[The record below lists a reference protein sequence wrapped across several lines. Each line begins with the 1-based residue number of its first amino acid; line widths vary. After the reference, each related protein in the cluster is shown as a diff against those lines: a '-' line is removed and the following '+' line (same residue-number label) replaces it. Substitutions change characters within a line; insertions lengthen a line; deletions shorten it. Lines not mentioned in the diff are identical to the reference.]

1 MNAHSSGFKLYDAL
15 LLIGLEGRTGELVV
29 ESGNNIG
36 SLLFHEGKIL
46 LAFSPYTRA
55 IGDLLVEQEVLT
67 DAELLDVLKQQMTG
81 PHTPVGTLLLKTG
94 KVTFQIIETMVQ
106 AQIRMAIKDFSGW
119 NQVDFSFNN
128 KDVKPFDA
136 IHLPVYEFIPADVVN
151 STLVFVAG
159 LANRVGHSVKE
170 HVIDDKPDLVRFP
183 QQSSPQSGPQG
194 ISRPIE

>member
-1 MNAHSSGFKLYDAL
+1 MNAYTSGFNLYDAL
-15 LLIGLEGRTGELVV
+15 LLMGLEGRTGELIV

-36 SLLFHEGKIL
+36 SLLFHDGKIL

-94 KVTFQIIETMVQ
+94 KVTFQTIEAMVQ
-106 AQIRMAIKDFSGW
+106 EQIRKAIKDFNGW
-119 NQVDFSFNN
+119 KPLDFNFVN
-128 KDVKPFDA
+128 KDVKAFDT

-151 STLVFVAG
+151 STLVFIAG
-159 LANRVGHSVKE
+159 LANAVGHPVKVKVADE
-170 HVIDDKPDLVRFP
+170 KV
-183 QQSSPQSGPQG
+183 
-194 ISRPIE
+194 

>member
-1 MNAHSSGFKLYDAL
+1 MNANSSGFKLYDAL

-36 SLLFHEGKIL
+36 SLLFHEGRIL

-81 PHTPVGTLLLKTG
+81 PHTPVGALLLKTG
-94 KVTFQIIETMVQ
+94 KVTFRIIETMVQ
-106 AQIRMAIKDFSGW
+106 EQIRMAIKDFSGW
-119 NQVDFSFNN
+119 NTLGFNFIN
-128 KDVKPFDA
+128 KDVQPFDS

-159 LANRVGHSVKE
+159 LANVAGHSVKAQP
-170 HVIDDKPDLVRFP
+170 VDGKA
-183 QQSSPQSGPQG
+183 
-194 ISRPIE
+194 

>member
-1 MNAHSSGFKLYDAL
+1 MKANSSGFNLYDAL

-36 SLLFHEGKIL
+36 SLFFHEGRIL

-55 IGDLLVEQEVLT
+55 IGDLLVEQAVLT

-94 KVTFQIIETMVQ
+94 KVTFPIIETMVQ
-106 AQIRMAIKDFSGW
+106 EQIRRAIKDFSGW
-119 NQVDFSFNN
+119 NPLDFNFVA
-128 KDVKPFDA
+128 KDVKPFDT
-136 IHLPVYEFIPADVVN
+136 IHLPVYEFIPADIIN

-159 LANRVGHSVKE
+159 LANVVGHPVKTQA
-170 HVIDDKPDLVRFP
+170 V
-183 QQSSPQSGPQG
+183 G
-194 ISRPIE
+194 

>member
-1 MNAHSSGFKLYDAL
+1 MNANSSGFKLHDAL

-67 DAELLDVLKQQMTG
+67 DSELLEVLKQQMTG

-106 AQIRMAIKDFSGW
+106 DQIRNAIQDFCVW
-119 NQVDFSFNN
+119 KPLDFNFID
-128 KDVKPFDA
+128 KDVKPFDS
-136 IHLPVYEFIPADVVN
+136 IHLPVYEFIPAQVVN
-151 STLVFVAG
+151 SSLVFVAG
-159 LANRVGHSVKE
+159 LAGVAGHPAKE
-170 HVIDDKPDLVRFP
+170 QMVD
-183 QQSSPQSGPQG
+183 G
-194 ISRPIE
+194 